1 MPTFRDSQN
10 RTWSLTLNCANI
22 EAVQSRCQINVL
34 DIEDPQSDLL
44 ERLID
49 FPPLACQIVEAL
61 LAEDLERAN
70 VSPADFRRAMS
81 GDAIA
86 EALDG
91 LREELIA
98 FFPKSRR
105 SLLRTVREKQRAVEE
120 TGLKLA
126 LEKLADPALMEAAE
140 QQLRRQIQAQMDKV
154 LAPEVSTSELSR
166 VPPPRVAEVV
176 RLPPQPAPSAPA
188 SWTPAT
194 RPPASWA
201 STPAGSPGESCD

>member
-126 LEKLADPALMEAAE
+126 MEKLADPALMEAAE

-154 LAPEVSTSELSR
+154 LAPEVS
-166 VPPPRVAEVV
+166 
-176 RLPPQPAPSAPA
+176 RLPQPAPSAPA

-201 STPAGSPGESCD
+201 STPAGTPGESCD